1 MFLNRAAKKCELSV
15 GRGSR
20 PPPFGGLE
28 GGRVGLEKT
37 GVSQA
42 LSGVRL
48 GIGAKASAS
57 RGGGEEVGAGKK
69 ESLGLITVGS
79 PETLPLPSVHLAL
92 RIVSKI
98 ASW

>member
-1 MFLNRAAKKCELSV
+1 M
-15 GRGSR
+15 
-20 PPPFGGLE
+20 
-28 GGRVGLEKT
+28 EKT

-57 RGGGEEVGAGKK
+57 REGGEEVGAGKK

-79 PETLPLPSVHLAL
+79 PETLPLPSLAL